1 MSLIENVGGL
11 LAVAVCWGF
20 TNPFI
25 KRGSDGVELV
35 SKKHAKDPWYIRT
48 LQEQWFLLTRWQ
60 YILPLAINLSGSAVY
75 YYTLGNSNLSMIVP
89 ITNSL
94 NLAFTILA
102 GTLLGEEIGSR
113 KTLYG
118 MILTFHDLSKK
129 SSIFRSRLIDEFH
142 LLDDVANTATVQAPK
157 HTSRDM
163 TDLKMRNKILLDNP
177 HQLIKFQAFK
187 KTQQT
192 DDDDKTDRRLTRTR
206 NINSLPIGAWANW
219 LVKYNYFQ
227 YFIMFFILAD
237 SVFIGVKTELQP
249 YESQYWALF
258 QFITILD
265 YFSCIV
271 FITEIVLKLL
281 DNFEEFWNDGW
292 NVADLL
298 VTLFSLIPEIT
309 DMAGVTGTALMANG
323 INPQSFRVIRALK
336 VVFRVGNFQIMII
349 TILEAFHSMA
359 SIMLVVLIVSYV
371 YSIVGVYLY
380 RDYTVSTDHGLLY
393 QLYFMD
399 IGQSM
404 FTLFQLLTLDQW
416 DTVNRD
422 LIKETDS
429 VWSNLYVISW
439 VCLGAFIFRNIFVGV
454 MVNHFDKISNTL
466 REEIE
471 ASKKVKT
478 FEKMKKRLKRELE
491 MQGKFEGSIANL
503 KAEASEKEA
512 PMKKRKSQNSMS
524 KKDGEAAVKSTVQKL
539 LVTSSGLS
547 KGWDETV
554 GETLAALEDANVE
567 TMWPRDSLFEYLQV
581 MELLHENMAEYEEL
595 QKLCTGCLLELHDT

>member
-1 MSLIENVGGL
+1 MEN
-11 LAVAVCWGF
+11 
-20 TNPFI
+20 
-25 KRGSDGVELV
+25 
-35 SKKHAKDPWYIRT
+35 
-48 LQEQWFLLTRWQ
+48 
-60 YILPLAINLSGSAVY
+60 
-75 YYTLGNSNLSMIVP
+75 
-89 ITNSL
+89 
-94 NLAFTILA
+94 
-102 GTLLGEEIGSR
+102 
-113 KTLYG
+113 
-118 MILTFHDLSKK
+118 TFHDLSKK

-157 HTSRDM
+157 HTSRDI

-177 HQLIKFQAFK
+177 NQLIKFQAFK

-512 PMKKRKSQNSMS
+512 PMKKRKSQGSMS

>member
-1 MSLIENVGGL
+1 MIL
-11 LAVAVCWGF
+11 L
-20 TNPFI
+20 
-25 KRGSDGVELV
+25 
-35 SKKHAKDPWYIRT
+35 
-48 LQEQWFLLTRWQ
+48 Q

-512 PMKKRKSQNSMS
+512 PMKKRKSQGSMS